1 MGREFTLIFE
11 YTYMLSHRWAK
22 ALAVGAL
29 VLASIALILFVAAI
43 FSQGD
48 HRMSVGDGGKPCHL
62 SGMGKRCMDRGMGMD
77 GGVQMM
83 SPSAVWEERD
93 MMSAPVPDE
102 MMKAMPVPMM
112 ESMPMVSGT
121 VVSAERKVST
131 TASLDLR
138 AKSLDWTVNKIRD
151 IAKNVGGFVE
161 YSSMSQPERG
171 IRTAW
176 VTIKVPADRF
186 ETTLTEVKQAADQVT
201 SENMGSTD
209 MTGQYIDLSARL
221 NNKRAEEKAYENLL
235 NSAAKVSDVIEV
247 TQRLTQVRSEI
258 ESLEQQLRYLDGQTE
273 LATLS
278 VSVTE
283 DPQVQA
289 NPGEFQ
295 RGNVFK
301 TALNTL
307 VDALLALG
315 SGLVVFII
323 SGLPVLLIML
333 GLLWVVYRVAKRVV
347 DGFFGRL

>member
-1 MGREFTLIFE
+1 
-11 YTYMLSHRWAK
+11 
-22 ALAVGAL
+22 
-29 VLASIALILFVAAI
+29 
-43 FSQGD
+43 
-48 HRMSVGDGGKPCHL
+48 
-62 SGMGKRCMDRGMGMD
+62 
-77 GGVQMM
+77 
-83 SPSAVWEERD
+83 
-93 MMSAPVPDE
+93 
-102 MMKAMPVPMM
+102 
-112 ESMPMVSGT
+112 
-121 VVSAERKVST
+121 
-131 TASLDLR
+131 
-138 AKSLDWTVNKIRD
+138 
-151 IAKNVGGFVE
+151 
-161 YSSMSQPERG
+161 
-171 IRTAW
+171 
-176 VTIKVPADRF
+176 
-186 ETTLTEVKQAADQVT
+186 
-201 SENMGSTD
+201 
-209 MTGQYIDLSARL
+209 
-221 NNKRAEEKAYENLL
+221 
-235 NSAAKVSDVIEV
+235 
-247 TQRLTQVRSEI
+247 VRSEI